1 MKQMDSRE
9 FKVPPKERIKK
20 LDEIEK
26 ILIQEKEQEFL
37 NEIANTVLNFFAST
51 GEKDITVLEQQI
63 NEIKNKY
70 GKSQ

>member
-9 FKVPPKERIKK
+9 FKVPTKERIQK
-20 LDEIEK
+20 LDEIER

-37 NEIANTVLNFFAST
+37 NEIANTVLNFFASA
-51 GEKDITVLEQQI
+51 GEKDIKVLEQQI
-63 NEIKNKY
+63 NEIKKKY

>member
-37 NEIANTVLNFFAST
+37 NEISNTVLNFFASA

-63 NEIKNKY
+63 NEIKKKY